1 MFGEDNPTFHENAI
15 IVKQLPNKKTERTIS
30 CYTQK
35 KSLFSDSSDEEDD
48 GVVNPEQKPEVNTQ
62 STREFCPYPP
72 SLFSR

>member
-1 MFGEDNPTFHENAI
+1 MFGEDNPTVHVNTI
-15 IVKQLPNKKTERTIS
+15 IVKQLPNKKKERTIS

-48 GVVNPEQKPEVNTQ
+48 GVMIHEQKPEANTQ